1 MTMTRPDTP
10 HHTLFL
16 MRHAKTEGY
25 NELGDKA
32 RGLTSRG
39 RDQAGDAGLELAGRG
54 VDLVLCSTST
64 RTRQTL
70 AALGLKLPNGEPVPV
85 QYMDALYL
93 GSSDVLRQ
101 RISEIEE
108 DVANLLVIGHSPA
121 IPTLSA
127 ELAWATSHR
136 EADQMQCS
144 FPTST
149 VSEFVIEG
157 PWAVFDAGIPEKPRL
172 AAIWRPRKQHPD
184 SGAL

>member
-1 MTMTRPDTP
+1 MNRPETP
-10 HHTLFL
+10 RHTLFL

-39 RDQAGDAGLELAGRG
+39 RDQARDAGLELAGRG
-54 VDLVLCSTST
+54 IDLALCSTST

-70 AALGLKLPNGEPVPV
+70 AALGLKQPNGEPVPV
-85 QYMDALYL
+85 QYMEALYL
-93 GSSDVLRQ
+93 GGSEVLRQ
-101 RISEIEE
+101 RVSEIEE
-108 DVANLLVIGHSPA
+108 DVTNLLVIGHSPA

-149 VSEFVIEG
+149 VSEFVIEA
-157 PWAVFDAGIPEKPRL
+157 PWAIFDEGIPEEARL
-172 AAIWRPRKQHPD
+172 AAIRRPQKQHPG
-184 SGAL
+184 SGAM

>member
-1 MTMTRPDTP
+1 MTRPDAQR
-10 HHTLFL
+10 HTLFL

-32 RGLTSRG
+32 RGLTARG
-39 RDQAGDAGLELAGRG
+39 REQAREAGLELAGRG

-70 AALGLKLPNGEPVPV
+70 AAMGLKQPDGEPVPV
-85 QYMDALYL
+85 QYMEALYL
-93 GSSDVLRQ
+93 GGSDVLRQ

-108 DVANLLVIGHSPA
+108 DVTNLLVIGHSPA
-121 IPTLSA
+121 IPNLSA

-149 VSEFVIEG
+149 VSEFVIEA
-157 PWAVFDAGIPEKPRL
+157 PWAIFGDGVPENARL
-172 AAIWRPRKQHPD
+172 AAIRRPPKHH
-184 SGAL
+184 